1 MPALLPPASSIRA
14 LAFHR
19 RLPVPLLLP
28 PPRTIPRLGPA
39 PARSFMAFSAEL
51 ASGEEKAESE
61 EEPLPATAAAGG
73 AVGDAGEVSH
83 EEWRRWGTSSPLPA
97 AVSAVVLELLEMEAA
112 AGEKMRFGGVGSK
125 LKVASSSSL
134 FFFCFII
141 TQLPRRF
148 WVFWKLL
155 GEQCRS

>member
-1 MPALLPPASSIRA
+1 
-14 LAFHR
+14 
-19 RLPVPLLLP
+19 
-28 PPRTIPRLGPA
+28 
-39 PARSFMAFSAEL
+39 MAFSAEL